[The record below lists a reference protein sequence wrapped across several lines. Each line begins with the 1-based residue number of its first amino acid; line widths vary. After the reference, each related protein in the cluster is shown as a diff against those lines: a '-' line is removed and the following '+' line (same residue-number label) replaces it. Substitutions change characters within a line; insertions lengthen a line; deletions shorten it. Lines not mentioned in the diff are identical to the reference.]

1 MRRSAFD
8 ILLGLLLAIASA
20 TVVLQAAAL
29 VRGDVSVNIV
39 RTFVVVATFAIPLA
53 LLVIWLGEIR
63 RVRGLAFW
71 PAAGGLIAGMA
82 FATAH
87 FLGESTPHALAAVI
101 ASGLVGG
108 LIYWPVAGRR
118 AGAFASAVDRDNQA
132 AAVHSSRARR
142 NCWACVASML
152 TVGFVPLAL
161 IGWHFAEPSR
171 ATWPDR
177 FQRQAQEH
185 GDRVIAEAGM
195 PWAAFKIENHVGR
208 ITGTAPTPL
217 ARSEA
222 FAKAETALKDIV
234 GLPGVVAYLQN
245 DIKVAGTAETPL
257 VIMDDRVLQVSPAVT
272 ETRARRMRLVRGM
285 RKAKMRRV
293 DKAQAER
300 KLTEERAAAAERRA
314 AEAAALDAKRRADAA
329 AAEVAKRK
337 AEEERRL
344 ALEAE
349 RERNAVAAARKAEA
363 EKADAGN
370 AELAKSPSPAP
381 PPTNC
386 DAEFAQLFKSTTL
399 QFDRNVSAASLSLG
413 SFFDQ
418 AASLA
423 KQCADYTI
431 DIAGHADRTGR
442 KSGNLAT
449 SLARASA
456 VRDAL
461 QARGVPLSRLKA
473 TGYGDSR
480 PLDPSRNRAAFAR
493 NRRVE
498 LSATRTLASAPPAQD
513 AARSLVASKPMAA
526 RACHVRLSRVTA
538 AAGIRFAVNATRIG
552 PAARRAIADIA
563 RVMRRCPNHALAING
578 HADRRGTIED
588 NRRLSERRANAVRD
602 VLIRRGV
609 DADRLA
615 AIAHGAL
622 MPVAKA
628 NTRFAFAKNRRVD
641 FDVSATSP
649 PP

>member
-20 TVVLQAAAL
+20 TVLLQAAAL
-29 VRGDVSVNIV
+29 VRGDVSADIV
-39 RTFVVVATFAIPLA
+39 HTFVVVATFAIPLA

-71 PAAGGLIAGMA
+71 LAAGGLIAGIS
-82 FATAH
+82 FATAYS
-87 FLGESTPHALAAVI
+87 LGESTLHALAAVI
-101 ASGLVGG
+101 ASGIVGG
-108 LIYWPVAGRR
+108 LTYWPVAGRR

-132 AAVHSSRARR
+132 AEADGLRARR

-152 TVGFVPLAL
+152 TVGLVPLAL
-161 IGWHFAEPSR
+161 IGWHFAEPSQV
-171 ATWPDR
+171 TWPDSL
-177 FQRQAQEH
+177 QRQAEEH
-185 GDRVIAEAGM
+185 GDRLITEAGL
-195 PWAAFKIENHVGR
+195 PWAALKIENHVGR
-208 ITGTAPTPL
+208 IIGTAPSPL

-222 FAKAETALKDIV
+222 FAKAEAALKGIV

-245 DIKVAGTAETPL
+245 DIKVAETAETPL
-257 VIMDDRVLQVSPAVT
+257 VIMDDRVLQASQAVT

-285 RKAKMRRV
+285 RNAKMRRV
-293 DKAQAER
+293 TKAQAER
-300 KLTEERAAAAERRA
+300 KLMEERAAAAERRA
-314 AEAAALDAKRRADAA
+314 ADAALDAKRRADAA
-329 AAEVAKRK
+329 AAEASRK
-337 AEEERRL
+337 AEEARRL

-349 RERNAVAAARKAEA
+349 RERNAVAAARKEEA

-370 AELAKSPSPAP
+370 AELAKSQAPAP
-381 PPTNC
+381 APTNC

-399 QFDRNVSAASLSLG
+399 QFDRNVSAFAVNLG

-423 KQCADYTI
+423 KQCTDYTI

-442 KSGNLAT
+442 KSSNLAT

-498 LSATRTLASAPPAQD
+498 LSATRTLASAPQAQD
-513 AARSLVASKPMAA
+513 VARSSVASKPMAV
-526 RACHVRLSRVTA
+526 RACHVRLSRVAA

-552 PAARRAIADIA
+552 PAARRAIADVA

-588 NRRLSERRANAVRD
+588 NRRLSESRANAVRD
-602 VLIRRGV
+602 DLIRRGV
-609 DADRLA
+609 DVDRLS
-615 AIAHGAL
+615 AIGHGAL
-622 MPVAKA
+622 MPAAKA
-628 NTRFAFAKNRRVD
+628 ETRSAYAKNRRVD
-641 FDVSATSP
+641 FDVSAMSP
-649 PP
+649 RR